1 MSLHSCPDS
10 QCTTPRVNPNVNY
23 GLWMIMMCQ
32 CVFIYCN
39 KYTALMEDVV
49 NGGSCACMVSESIRE
64 ISVSFAQFFCA
75 PSIETLLNK
84 VKKNHYEHL
93 NLRVLNLRETQI
105 YSFLHV

>member
-1 MSLHSCPDS
+1 MSLHSCPNS

-39 KYTALMEDVV
+39 KYTAFMEDVV
-49 NGGSCACMVSESIRE
+49 NGGSRACMGSESIWE

-75 PSIETLLNK
+75 PNIENLNK
-84 VKKNHYEHL
+84 AKKKL
-93 NLRVLNLRETQI
+93 L
-105 YSFLHV
+105 

>member
-1 MSLHSCPDS
+1 MSLHSCPNS

-49 NGGSCACMVSESIRE
+49 NGGSCACMVSESIWE
-64 ISVSFAQFFCA
+64 ISVSFAQLMLLMEEAVHAWCQRLYGK
-75 PSIETLLNK
+75 SLYHLLNFS
-84 VKKNHYEHL
+84 VHL
-93 NLRVLNLRETQI
+93 I
-105 YSFLHV
+105 